1 MAPDKSGY
9 PDNIFLFLQEI
20 MPGTSNEYP
29 QHMFLWRNKKNVTTL
44 PVKPE
49 LFSVKERL
57 CISHVIISVHS
68 LLILCYSI
76 FSKGDFDEFIA
87 HMRGLLNIYSLS
99 GDK

>member
-1 MAPDKSGY
+1 MAPDKSRY

-57 CISHVIISVHS
+57 YISRHNKRLRFAYFV
-68 LLILCYSI
+68 LFC
-76 FSKGDFDEFIA
+76 FQ
-87 HMRGLLNIYSLS
+87 
-99 GDK
+99 